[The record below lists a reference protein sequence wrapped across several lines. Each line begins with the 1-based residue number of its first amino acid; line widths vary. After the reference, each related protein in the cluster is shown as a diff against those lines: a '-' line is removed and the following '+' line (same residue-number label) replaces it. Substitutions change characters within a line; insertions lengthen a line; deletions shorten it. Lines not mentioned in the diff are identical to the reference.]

1 MSELTDEQ
9 QRIIQDATSAAA
21 TSAAAATAAAAAA
34 KAAAKAVEQAC
45 GTALPGPSTTPASP
59 QTQQIRSENSA
70 MTRQQYLREKVD
82 PVFVPLLQALVD
94 EQPEEVPAFIAAR
107 LQIDPAR
114 MSSVVTPAP
123 SNPPEQKVIMM
134 PSYTDELDLLKRE
147 NARMKTELKRLVKQ
161 VHDTRETA
169 EKEELLLHARIKAQE
184 IMKYEVID
192 NNGDQSISREEFE
205 SFQQKLRDE
214 PLQQKRKLLL
224 LHMNDVYMYEAGKKE
239 PVGGASRMATLC
251 KSFQV
256 ENPLIIHSGD
266 FLSPS
271 TTSNSK
277 YPKRAQGSK
286 EGRKDFILFFGHHQ
300 LKLTFMPLLAFEWI
314 GSDTWRAHG

>member
-1 MSELTDEQ
+1 
-9 QRIIQDATSAAA
+9 
-21 TSAAAATAAAAAA
+21 
-34 KAAAKAVEQAC
+34 
-45 GTALPGPSTTPASP
+45 
-59 QTQQIRSENSA
+59 
-70 MTRQQYLREKVD
+70 
-82 PVFVPLLQALVD
+82 
-94 EQPEEVPAFIAAR
+94 
-107 LQIDPAR
+107 
-114 MSSVVTPAP
+114 
-123 SNPPEQKVIMM
+123 
-134 PSYTDELDLLKRE
+134 
-147 NARMKTELKRLVKQ
+147 
-161 VHDTRETA
+161 
-169 EKEELLLHARIKAQE
+169 
-184 IMKYEVID
+184 MKYEVID

-256 ENPLIIHSGD
+256 ENPLIIHRGD

-277 YPKRAQGSK
+277 YPPQSALKQGSK
-286 EGRKDFILFFGHHQ
+286 EGVHSFFFCHHQ